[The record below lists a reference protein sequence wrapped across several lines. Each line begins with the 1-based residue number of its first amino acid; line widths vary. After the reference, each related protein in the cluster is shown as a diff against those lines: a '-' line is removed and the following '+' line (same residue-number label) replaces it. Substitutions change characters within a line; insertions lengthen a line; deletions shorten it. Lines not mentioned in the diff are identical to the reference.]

1 MKVTQQPITT
11 KKMAGN
17 QKDKPIK
24 VIPTVAKTLIN
35 NDSCVVAAT
44 KFPWWIALI
53 VYILSFGIS
62 FIPAVV
68 QSGTTKGNYLL
79 TSTMYSADV
88 GLETF
93 TRALNGEDPET
104 RVVDPSKEINLVI
117 KPNEQGENELFYNDT
132 SSLENWNAIVTTSKD
147 ADGVSYSYYE
157 FKQNTGVQDSE
168 GNTIVAPRLRVFV
181 ELGQKEDGTSNA
193 SETFFNNP
201 IFGINQGYN
210 PNDDEQK
217 EFYQKPCSLLV
228 LGSKEFYF
236 AKYDLSATSNN
247 SITESAYKGDY
258 LTQDVGTNGL
268 FLKDLLKSTESEDV
282 VSLSSS
288 RWNTFFEAGYKTL
301 RKTNTLYSFALVG
314 GMNAAIILIF
324 GATLWLMTRG
334 KNNPNRH
341 FKFIETMNMS
351 FYLALSPAVLTLIF
365 GFIFPRFASF
375 IFVALMSIR
384 LMWMSM
390 KTLRPVQ

>member
-11 KKMAGN
+11 NKMANN

-24 VIPTVAKTLIN
+24 VIPTLAKTLIN

-53 VYILSFGIS
+53 VYIFSVCIS
-62 FIPAVV
+62 FIPSVV

-93 TRALNGEDPET
+93 TRILNGEDPET
-104 RVVDPSKEINLVI
+104 RVVDPAKEINLVV
-117 KPNEQGENELFYNDT
+117 KQNEQGENELFYNDT
-132 SSLENWNAIVTTSKD
+132 ASLENWNAIVTSSTD
-147 ADGVSYSYYE
+147 EDGVSYSYYE
-157 FKQNTGVQDSE
+157 FKQNTGVLDSE
-168 GNTIVAPRLRVFV
+168 GNVVIAPRLRVFV
-181 ELGQKEDGTSNA
+181 SLGEKEDGTSSA
-193 SETFFNNP
+193 YETFFNNP
-201 IFGINQGYN
+201 IFGISQGYATEN
-210 PNDDEQK
+210 AY
-217 EFYQKPCSLLV
+217 YQKPCSLLV
-228 LGSKEFYF
+228 FGSKEFYF
-236 AKYDLSATSNN
+236 VKYDLSATSNG
-247 SITESAYKGDY
+247 SYTESAYKGDY
-258 LTQDVGTNGL
+258 LTQDVGSNGL
-268 FLKDLLKSTESEDV
+268 FLKDLLKSTDSEEV

-288 RWNTFFEAGYKTL
+288 RWNTFFEEGYRTL

-314 GMNAAIILIF
+314 GMNATIIIIF

-341 FKFIETMNMS
+341 FKFKETMNMS
-351 FYLALSPAVLTLIF
+351 FYTALSPAVLTLIF
-365 GFIFPRFASF
+365 GFIFSRYASF
-375 IFVALMSIR
+375 IFVALMAIR